1 MRHEKCALMIAWIIY
16 MAILIIL
23 TGCGTRKST
32 ETSETNRQV
41 SIDRIES
48 GRISGLSISRDSI
61 LSQLNI
67 KAMIDEIVWAPPDSS
82 GRIYPQKTTRYNID
96 LTRTEKGESSDST
109 TIADSREIQS
119 ATTGSET
126 KYSVSDIE
134 SDTRL
139 LPMWVIAVILM
150 VIISM
155 VYYVY
160 RKNKGGSFKPP

>member
-1 MRHEKCALMIAWIIY
+1 MRHERCKLMIAWIIY
-16 MAILIIL
+16 LVMLILFC
-23 TGCGTRKST
+23 GCGTKKSA
-32 ETSETNRQV
+32 ETSETSRRI

-48 GRISGLSISRDSI
+48 GKIDGLSISRDSI

-67 KAMIDEIVWAPPDSS
+67 KALIDEIVWAPPDSS

-96 LTRTEKGESSDST
+96 LTRAEKGGSADST

-150 VIISM
+150 IIISM
-155 VYYVY
+155 IYYVY